1 MTTHPIRRFL
11 ELAPLALALLA
22 PVAAQAADE
31 RVSYAFVRTLEGEAT
46 VVADGQ
52 GIGELAEVNQPLL
65 TGDRIRVEGGSR
77 VEVLLPDR
85 NRLQLDSGSVVT
97 LSRLAVSGDREDR
110 TTLLRVEEGE
120 ILLEVSDEALGDE
133 LPRLETPNAEVFVH
147 EPGLYRV
154 TVEPAGWTEVL
165 TRRGFAEVVTDRG
178 STIVRAEEAALV
190 QGDRWTRV
198 ELTAAGALDRLESW
212 DRELSER
219 AARAASRERGYVE
232 PHLAY
237 ASAPLDDYGDW
248 IVVGSA
254 NYWRPRVGVGW
265 RPYWDGRWGWTPSGY
280 TWISYEPWGW
290 VPYHYGSWS
299 ILAGYGWAWRPGP
312 IYSPAWVYW
321 NWSNG
326 WAGWCPT
333 GYYTG
338 YYDPWF
344 HHGFR
349 RYGHYGWAGGG
360 WGLYSDW
367 NFAPLH
373 CFRDRRFRGHVRSGH
388 DLHRENRVPAPHRG
402 LITTDSREF
411 RPERLDRPEDLLH
424 QIGLR
429 KPDANGQPMA
439 DVTDFVARKKELP
452 PDVVRAIAAP
462 PGDNRR
468 TGDTKL
474 VQSKPG
480 WRTRGEAPGKPEIGL
495 RAPEGR
501 GTAAG
506 GKAPT
511 VGSGRRVEPGTP
523 GTPGATPS
531 ARSRV
536 EGDLKARVLPP
547 TRGAATTSKP
557 EARSTPGAG
566 ARASSS
572 EDRQGW
578 KRSLPES
585 GTSRSEVTLPGASA
599 KEPPVERVVG
609 SVRRGTPREDPA
621 RVTGSPAWDRG
632 KSTSSGGGS
641 STSGAPRS
649 APMPRTSIGQPA
661 SPKTYGTPRSIERR
675 PGVQATPSPRTST
688 PAPTTRSQ
696 PSPRTSIGQPTPS
709 PTYGSPRGAQRT
721 PGAQASPSPR
731 GASPTPSVRSQP
743 APRASGSAPKASS
756 GSAGSRP
763 SGSTKSTGGSGRS
776 SGSGSSGNKSSSSGG
791 SKSAGGGGGR

>member
-1 MTTHPIRRFL
+1 MTTQSIRRFL
-11 ELAPLALALLA
+11 QLAPLALACVA
-22 PVAAQAADE
+22 PAAAQNADE

-46 VVADGQ
+46 VVADGR

-85 NRLQLDSGSVVT
+85 NRLQLDSGAVVT
-97 LSRLAVSGDREDR
+97 LARLAFSGDREDR
-110 TTLLRVEEGE
+110 VTVLRVEEGE

-133 LPRLETPNAEVFVH
+133 LPRLETPNSEVFIH

-212 DRELSER
+212 DRELTERAER
-219 AARAASRERGYVE
+219 AALRGRNYVE

-237 ASAPLDDYGDW
+237 AAAPLDDYGDW
-248 IVVGSA
+248 IVVDSA

-280 TWISYEPWGW
+280 TWVSYEPWGW
-290 VPYHYGSWS
+290 VPYHYGTWS

-360 WGLYSDW
+360 WGIYSDW

-388 DLHRENRVPAPHRG
+388 DLHRENRVPAPPRG
-402 LITTDSREF
+402 LITTDTREF
-411 RPERLDRPEDLLH
+411 RPDRLDRPEDLLH

-429 KPDANGQPMA
+429 KPEANGQPMA

-452 PDVVRAIAAP
+452 PDVARAIASP
-462 PGDNRR
+462 PGDGRR
-468 TGDTKL
+468 TGD
-474 VQSKPG
+474 SKPAQTEPG
-480 WRTRGEAPGKPEIGL
+480 WRTRREAPGKSEIAL
-495 RAPEGR
+495 RTPEGR
-501 GTAAG
+501 STASG
-506 GKAPT
+506 GKET
-511 VGSGRRVEPGTP
+511 SVGSGRRALPGSP
-523 GTPGATPS
+523 QATPS
-531 ARSRV
+531 ARTRA
-536 EGDLKARVLPP
+536 EGDLKARMLPP
-547 TRGAATTSKP
+547 TPGPATPAKP
-557 EARSTPGAG
+557 EARATPGAG
-566 ARASSS
+566 ARSISI
-572 EDRQGW
+572 EERQGW
-578 KRSLPES
+578 KRNLPES
-585 GTSRSEVTLPGASA
+585 GSSRSDVALPGGSV

-621 RVTGSPAWDRG
+621 RVIGS
-632 KSTSSGGGS
+632 
-641 STSGAPRS
+641 
-649 APMPRTSIGQPA
+649 PA
-661 SPKTYGTPRSIERR
+661 SPKTYGTPRSVERT
-675 PGVQATPSPRTST
+675 PGVSATPSPRALA
-688 PAPTTRSQ
+688 PAPTTRNQ
-696 PSPRTSIGQPTPS
+696 PTPRTSIGQPTPS
-709 PTYGSPRGAQRT
+709 PSFGSPRSVQRAPGVQAT
-721 PGAQASPSPR
+721 PAPR
-731 GASPTPSVRSQP
+731 GTSPTPSVRSQP
-743 APRASGSAPKASS
+743 APRSSGAAPKASS

-763 SGSTKSTGGSGRS
+763 SGSAKSTGGSGRS
-776 SGSGSSGNKSSSSGG
+776 SGSGSSGSKSSPSGG
-791 SKSAGGGGGR
+791 SKSNGGGGGS

>member
-1 MTTHPIRRFL
+1 MTTQPIRRIL
-11 ELAPLALALLA
+11 GLAPLALALLA
-22 PVAAQAADE
+22 PTTALADDE
-31 RVSYAFVRTLEGEAT
+31 RVSYAFVRTLEGEVT

-97 LSRLAVSGDREDR
+97 LARLAFSGDREDR
-110 TTLLRVEEGE
+110 ATVLRVEEGE

-133 LPRLETPNAEVFVH
+133 LPRLQTPNAEVFIH

-178 STIVRAEEAALV
+178 STIVRADEAALV

-212 DRELSER
+212 DRELTER
-219 AARAASRERGYVE
+219 AARAAARERGYVE

-237 ASAPLDDYGDW
+237 AAAPLDDYGDW
-248 IVVGSA
+248 IVVDSA

-280 TWISYEPWGW
+280 TWVSYEPWGW
-290 VPYHYGSWS
+290 VPYHYGTWS

-312 IYSPAWVYW
+312 LYSPAWVYW

-360 WGLYSDW
+360 WGIYSDW

-388 DLHRENRVPAPHRG
+388 DLHRENRVQAPPRG
-402 LITTDSREF
+402 LITTDTREF
-411 RPERLDRPEDLLH
+411 RPDRIDRTEDLLH

-452 PDVVRAIAAP
+452 PDVARAIAAP
-462 PGDNRR
+462 RDDSRR
-468 TGDTKL
+468 TGDAKL
-474 VQSKPG
+474 VQTEPG
-480 WRTRGEAPGKPEIGL
+480 WRTRREAPGKAGIAA
-495 RAPEGR
+495 RTPEGR
-501 GTAAG
+501 STTSG
-506 GKAPT
+506 GKEPT
-511 VGSGRRVEPGTP
+511 VGSGRRVMPETP
-523 GTPGATPS
+523 GVTPS
-531 ARSRV
+531 ARSRA
-536 EGDLKARVLPP
+536 EGDLKTRMLPP
-547 TRGAATTSKP
+547 TAEPAKP
-557 EARSTPGAG
+557 EARGTPGSG
-566 ARASSS
+566 ARSISG

-578 KRSLPES
+578 KRNLPES
-585 GTSRSEVTLPGASA
+585 GGSRSDVTRPGANV

-609 SVRRGTPREDPA
+609 SVRRGTPREDPT
-621 RVTGSPAWDRG
+621 RVLGSPE
-632 KSTSSGGGS
+632 
-641 STSGAPRS
+641 
-649 APMPRTSIGQPA
+649 
-661 SPKTYGTPRSIERR
+661 SPKTYGTPRSLERT
-675 PGVQATPSPRTST
+675 PGIAPTPSPRTST
-688 PAPTTRSQ
+688 
-696 PSPRTSIGQPTPS
+696 GQPKPS
-709 PTYGSPRGAQRT
+709 PTFDSPRNVQRA
-721 PGAQASPSPR
+721 PGVQASPSPR
-731 GASPTPSVRSQP
+731 STSPTPSVRSQP
-743 APRASGSAPKASS
+743 APRSSGGGPKASP

-763 SGSTKSTGGSGRS
+763 SGSAKSTGGSGRS
-776 SGSGSSGNKSSSSGG
+776 SGSGASGSKASPSGG
-791 SKSAGGGGGR
+791 SKGDGGGGGR